1 MVATQPHLMKGIIS
15 FRATT
20 LGGKR
25 PFGFQVWGIF
35 GKISMTLMLHLHI
48 YVQPFSIKQL

>member
-1 MVATQPHLMKGIIS
+1 MVAAQPHLMKGIIS